1 MKLWPVDVGEAERK
15 DEENSQGK
23 KMDCV
28 AGCSLTLA
36 VYSSG
41 FFFFFFFFFFLSL
54 LTAGSDLF
62 SSSALVSLLLC

>member
-1 MKLWPVDVGEAERK
+1 MTLVKLSEKMKKTLRA
-15 DEENSQGK
+15 K